1 MTTKQWLLVL
11 VGTVV
16 ASIAAT
22 IFAGRVLDDEATV
35 VGALP
40 FTMRSTVLLGE
51 SREFF
56 VHLPEGY
63 DADTAVRYP
72 VLYVLDGT
80 SQSGHTA
87 ESARLLARIG
97 LIPPMIVIGVPSIN
111 GETRNR
117 DYTPPEMR
125 LDTDALT
132 SPMGAADRFLSFL
145 QTELIVRIEQDY
157 RTTRPR
163 MVAGWSRGGVFVVY
177 SALVA
182 PSLFDA
188 HFAHSPALWREND
201 LIVSRLQQ
209 AMATEALP
217 SGFVYLS
224 LGAQENEKM
233 TASFRHAFTVL
244 ERHAPTTLRWR
255 ADFSAGGTH
264 ESNPVLSTPVGLC
277 VLFRVGE
284 PCQGSGMRQVLW
296 QPVATQQPAAVAG
309 AARRR

>member
-1 MTTKQWLLVL
+1 MTTNRWLLVL
-11 VGTVV
+11 VVTVV
-16 ASIAAT
+16 VSITAT
-22 IFAGRVLDDEATV
+22 IFAGRVLDDEPHVA
-35 VGALP
+35 GALP
-40 FTMRSTVLLGE
+40 FTMRSTVLGE
-51 SREFF
+51 NREFF

-63 DADTAVRYP
+63 DADTTVRYP

-97 LIPPMIVIGVPSIN
+97 LIPPMIVIGVSGIS

-125 LDTDALT
+125 LDTDDPR
-132 SPMGAADRFLSFL
+132 SSMGAADRFLSFL
-145 QTELIVRIEQDY
+145 QTELIGRIEQDY

-163 MVAGWSRGGVFVVY
+163 MLSGWSRGGLFVVY
-177 SALVA
+177 SQLVA

-188 HFAHSPALWREND
+188 RFTHSPALWREND

-209 AMATEALP
+209 VMMAEVLP
-217 SGFVYLS
+217 SGFLYLS
-224 LGAQENEKM
+224 LGAQENDKM
-233 TASFRHAFTVL
+233 TASFGHALTVL

-255 ADFSAGGTH
+255 ADFSSGGTH
-264 ESNPVLSTPVGLC
+264 ESNPQLSTPVGLC
-277 VLFRVGE
+277 ALFRVGE
-284 PCQGSGMRQVLW
+284 PCQGRGMRQV
-296 QPVATQQPAAVAG
+296 TQQPLAAQQSVAADA